1 MLKILAVIVVVVLVV
16 IAGILVYAATRPDSF
31 RVQRSASIKAPPQKI
46 FPLIDDLKAWAGWS
60 PYEKKDPAMKR
71 SFGPVAAGKGATY
84 EWEGNKNVGQG
95 RMEILEV
102 TQPSKV
108 LIKLDFLKPFEAH
121 NMAEFTLEPKNSNA
135 IDGGDDERRETS
147 RRGERQSPAAAAVA
161 PGGGPCR
168 RPGAVQPAARPAP
181 GRLHGRARLQAG
193 DRRHLHA
200 RPRPCLGHRTRVAPR
215 LLLQHLPLRSPERDA
230 GLGSRQ
236 HRRGLAVGQ
245 GRDGVDHLQRERLR

>member
-16 IAGILVYAATRPDSF
+16 IAGILIYASTRPDSF

-46 FPLIDDLKAWAGWS
+46 FPLLGDLKAWTGWS

-71 SFGPVAAGKGATY
+71 SFGPITAGKGATY

-121 NMAEFTLEPKNSNA
+121 NMAEFTLEPKGDTTQATWA
-135 IDGGDDERRETS
+135 IY
-147 RRGERQSPAAAAVA
+147 
-161 PGGGPCR
+161 GPSAFVTKVM
-168 RPGAVQPAARPAP
+168 GLFFDMDTMI
-181 GRLHGRARLQAG
+181 GK
-193 DRRHLHA
+193 DF
-200 RPRPCLGHRTRVAPR
+200 
-215 LLLQHLPLRSPERDA
+215 EA
-230 GLGSRQ
+230 GLADLKTAAEKQ
-236 HRRGLAVGQ
+236 
-245 GRDGVDHLQRERLR
+245 